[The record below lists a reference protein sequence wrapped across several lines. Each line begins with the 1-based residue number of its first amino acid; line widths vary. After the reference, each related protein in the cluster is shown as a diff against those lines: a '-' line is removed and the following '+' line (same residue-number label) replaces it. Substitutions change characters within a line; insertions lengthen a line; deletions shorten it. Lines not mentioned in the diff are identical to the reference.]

1 MTDLK
6 KPSRAAALVRLA
18 GLLVV
23 AILGVGIWQLA
34 RADSCGK
41 PKAAVVGPEAGVP
54 RACPPESFMICTD
67 RCNEGDGTS
76 CDNLGEIYA
85 KGLAGNAPDHAMALK
100 AFDRACEIGAPSGCM
115 NLGHAH
121 VSGKGVARDE
131 AKARVAYA
139 RARALYLSSCT
150 EAHHAIGC
158 GAYGSLLV
166 QGLGG
171 PQDVPTGIDY
181 LQRACTGGD
190 AWSCKQLDKLDGG

>member
-1 MTDLK
+1 LLPM
-6 KPSRAAALVRLA
+6 V
-18 GLLVV
+18 GLVV
-23 AILGVGIWQLA
+23 VVILVVGIWQLV

-41 PKAAVVGPEAGVP
+41 PKAVAVAPEAAAP
-54 RACPPESFMICTD
+54 RACPPESFMICTE

-100 AFDRACEIGAPSGCM
+100 AFERSCEIGAPSGCM

-121 VSGKGVARDE
+121 VAGKGVTRDE

-150 EAHHAIGC
+150 DAHHAIGC

-171 PQDVPTGIDY
+171 PQDVATGVDY

-190 AWSCKQLDKLDGG
+190 LWSCKQLDKLDGG